1 MAVPFNE
8 WLDLIDGEYLRDFIV
23 EGGSAVKFVVS
34 NGAAAAAVTEKCRR
48 RAREHGLFFAAVDSA
63 DVKLHLIQ
71 DVFFAVSRQTDWATD
86 TQRFVEAL
94 CRSNG
99 YEWPCPG
106 QTVAITDLAGHNGVD
121 ETILKKEFNQ
131 WLTTKVMRD
140 TGLAQDFRLAM
151 TRLCLNRLVPMG
163 ESGETEAPILQWLR
177 GELRL
182 IGPLRAADIYSKI
195 TRHNARAMLRSLC
208 RWLRLV
214 GHKGLLL
221 MIDIRRVTQSTA
233 AGPDYV
239 RYTPNAVMDAYEVLR
254 QLIDD
259 VDLFE
264 GLFLVVVADHTF
276 IGDDPKRSV
285 SAYTALKMRIWDDVR
300 ARDRDNPLAPMVIVD
315 AAQIHSGQESG
326 Q

>member
-1 MAVPFNE
+1 VAVPFGE
-8 WLDLIDGEYLRDFIV
+8 WLELIDGEYLRDFVV
-23 EGGSAVKFVVS
+23 EGGAAVKFVVS
-34 NGAAAAAVTEKCRR
+34 DGAAAEAVKEACRR
-48 RAREHGLFFAAVDSA
+48 RARAHGLFFAAVDSA

-71 DVFFAVSRQTDWATD
+71 DLFFAVSRQTDWATD

-99 YEWPCPG
+99 YEWPRPE
-106 QTVAITDLAGHNGVD
+106 QTVAMTELAGHNGVD

-131 WLTTKVMRD
+131 WLTAKVMRD
-140 TGLAQDFRLAM
+140 TGLAQDFRIAM
-151 TRLCLNRLVPMG
+151 TRLCLNRLVPMDEEG
-163 ESGETEAPILQWLR
+163 DTEAPILQWLR

-195 TRHNARAMLRSLC
+195 TRHNARSMLRSLC

-221 MIDIRRVTQSTA
+221 TIDIRRVTQTA
-233 AGPDYV
+233 AAGLADI

-264 GLFLVVVADHTF
+264 GLFLVAMADHAF
-276 IGDDPKRSV
+276 IDGDAKRSV

-315 AAQIHSGQESG
+315 AVQI
-326 Q
+326 

>member
-1 MAVPFNE
+1 M
-8 WLDLIDGEYLRDFIV
+8 
-23 EGGSAVKFVVS
+23 
-34 NGAAAAAVTEKCRR
+34 
-48 RAREHGLFFAAVDSA
+48 
-63 DVKLHLIQ
+63 
-71 DVFFAVSRQTDWATD
+71 
-86 TQRFVEAL
+86 
-94 CRSNG
+94 
-99 YEWPCPG
+99 
-106 QTVAITDLAGHNGVD
+106 TDLAGHNSVD

-131 WLTTKVMRD
+131 WLTAKVMRD
-140 TGLAQDFRLAM
+140 TGLAQDFRIAM
-151 TRLCLNRLVPMG
+151 TRLSLNRLVPMG
-163 ESGETEAPILQWLR
+163 ESGEAEAPILQWLR

-221 MIDIRRVTQSTA
+221 MIDIRRVTQTVA
-233 AGPDYV
+233 AGAAYV

-264 GLFLVVVADHTF
+264 GLFLVALADRTF

-315 AAQIHSGQESG
+315 AAQIQSEQETG
-326 Q
+326 P